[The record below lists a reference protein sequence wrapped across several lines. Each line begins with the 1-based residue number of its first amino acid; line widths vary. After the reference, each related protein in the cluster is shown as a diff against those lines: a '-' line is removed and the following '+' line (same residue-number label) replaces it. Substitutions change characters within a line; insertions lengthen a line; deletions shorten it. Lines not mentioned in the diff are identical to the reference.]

1 MALLDWDWLYI
12 VFARELILGAQG
24 KGVSR
29 FGSVECLASLV
40 VALLENL
47 KKR

>member
-12 VFARELILGAQG
+12 VYEGELSLGAQG
-24 KGVSR
+24 KGCSR
-29 FGSVECLASLV
+29 FGLVECLASLV
-40 VALLENL
+40 VALLKNL